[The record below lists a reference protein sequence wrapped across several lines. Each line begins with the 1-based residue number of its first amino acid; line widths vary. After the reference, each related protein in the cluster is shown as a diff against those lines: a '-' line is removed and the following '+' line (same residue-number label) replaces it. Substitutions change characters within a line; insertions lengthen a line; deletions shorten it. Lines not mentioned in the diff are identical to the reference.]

1 MKLGHWHNYHDSQ
14 LSDIMQTNLPDIFEN
29 FGEKIY
35 QIFWFSVFICLPS
48 STKTMSIYRLTGK
61 SKEKV
66 NSILNVKALIFSMIV
81 KTDGSFAA
89 LA

>member
-29 FGEKIY
+29 FRAKN
-35 QIFWFSVFICLPS
+35 LPNILVVS
-48 STKTMSIYRLTGK
+48 FYMPSLIHKTMSIYRLTGK